1 MRGDQGGDRVEP
13 NEKVLELS
21 LANDLSELAGVAAR
35 IETFCEARSLPSEIA
50 FAVNL
55 SIDELLTNTISY
67 GYRDEAEHRIEIR
80 VYVEGDAFVA
90 VIVDDSEAFDVSE
103 ETNPELDA
111 SLQERSVGGLGL
123 FLVHQMMDGVE
134 YRRRE
139 GRNVVT
145 LTKNLSPDGERAPD

>member
-1 MRGDQGGDRVEP
+1 MEP

-35 IETFCEARSLPSEIA
+35 IDAFCESQRLESEIA

-67 GYRDEAEHRIEIR
+67 GYRDEEIHRIELEVRIDGNEL
-80 VYVEGDAFVA
+80 VVVM
-90 VIVDDSEAFDVSE
+90 VDDSAAFDVSE
-103 ETNPELDA
+103 ETSPELDA
-111 SLQERSVGGLGL
+111 SLQERAVGGLGL

-134 YRRRE
+134 YRRRD
-139 GRNVVT
+139 GRNEVT
-145 LTKNLSPDGERAPD
+145 LTKHLAAAGEPSAD

>member
-1 MRGDQGGDRVEP
+1 MEP

-21 LANDLSELAGVAAR
+21 LANDLSELSGVAAR
-35 IETFCEARSLPSEIA
+35 IDTFCESQHVESEIA

-67 GYRDEAEHRIEIR
+67 GYRDEETHRIELEVRI
-80 VYVEGDAFVA
+80 EGDELIV
-90 VIVDDSEAFDVSE
+90 VIVDDSAAFDVSE
-103 ETNPELDA
+103 GTSPELDA
-111 SLQERSVGGLGL
+111 SLKDRAVGGLGL

-134 YRRRE
+134 YRRRG

-145 LTKNLSPDGERAPD
+145 LTKHIAAAGEPPAG

>member
-1 MRGDQGGDRVEP
+1 MEP

-21 LANDLSELAGVAAR
+21 LANDLNELAGVAAG
-35 IETFCEARSLPSEIA
+35 IDAFCESHRLESDIA

-67 GYRDEAEHRIEIR
+67 GYRDEETHRIELEVRI
-80 VYVEGDAFVA
+80 EGDELVV
-90 VIVDDSEAFDVSE
+90 VIVDDSAAFDVSE

-111 SLQERSVGGLGL
+111 SLTDRAVGGLGL

-134 YRRRE
+134 YRRRD

-145 LTKNLSPDGERAPD
+145 LTKHIVAGEPAAD